1 MRLILV
7 RHGETLYNAQ
17 KRLTGQSDVP
27 LSPLG
32 RRQIAALG
40 KYLAAEHLDVIG
52 ASDLVRTRVTAE
64 AIARHHGLPVSTDP
78 NLREL
83 ALGDWEGHTYADV
96 LRRDG
101 ERMAQWQADPT
112 TCAPPGGETVAQLRD
127 RIVCALSSWQT
138 RYPGASVLWATHGG
152 LMGVLLCHVLGIEL
166 HRRGQFRHDNASISE
181 IQLNGERATIV
192 RLNETAHLRAMA
204 METGAD
210 AEGPQSVCKEASFR
224 DDLGPA

>member
-17 KRLTGQSDVP
+17 KRFTGQSDVP

-32 RRQIAALG
+32 RQQIAALG

-52 ASDLVRTRVTAE
+52 ASDLIRASVTAE
-64 AIARHHGLPVSTDP
+64 AIARSHALPVSADT

-83 ALGDWEGHTYADV
+83 ALGEWEGHTYADV
-96 LRRDG
+96 LLQDA

-112 TCAPPGGETVAQLRD
+112 NCAPPGGETVAQLRD
-127 RIVCALSSWQT
+127 RIACAISSWQT

-152 LMGVLLCHVLGIEL
+152 LIGVLLCHVLGIEL
-166 HRRGQFRHDNASISE
+166 NRRWQFRHDNASISE
-181 IQLNGERATIV
+181 IQLNSERATIV

-204 METGAD
+204 MEAGAV
-210 AEGPQSVCKEASFR
+210 AKGSQTLREGDTMV
-224 DDLGPA
+224 

>member
-40 KYLAAEHLDVIG
+40 KALAAEPLDVIG
-52 ASDLVRTRVTAE
+52 ASDLMRTRVTAE
-64 AIARHHGLPVSTDP
+64 AIARHHGLPVSADP

-83 ALGDWEGHTYADV
+83 ALGEWEGQTSAEV
-96 LRRDG
+96 LVRDA

-112 TCAPPGGETVAQLRD
+112 TCAPPGGETVPQLRAPPA
-127 RIVCALSSWQT
+127 CAPTAWPT
-138 RYPGASVLWATHGG
+138 RFPGASGLWGAHGG
-152 LMGVLLCHVLGIEL
+152 LIGGLLCHVFGVE
-166 HRRGQFRHDNASISE
+166 
-181 IQLNGERATIV
+181 
-192 RLNETAHLRAMA
+192 
-204 METGAD
+204 
-210 AEGPQSVCKEASFR
+210 
-224 DDLGPA
+224 

>member
-17 KRLTGQSDVP
+17 KRFTGQSDVP

-40 KYLAAEHLDVIG
+40 KYLATEHLDVIG
-52 ASDLVRTRVTAE
+52 TSDLMRTRVTAE
-64 AIARHHGLPVSTDP
+64 AIARSHALPVSTDP

-83 ALGDWEGHTYADV
+83 ALGEWEGHTYADV
-96 LRRDG
+96 LLRDA
-101 ERMAQWQADPT
+101 ERVAQWQVDPT

-127 RIVCALSSWQT
+127 RIACALSSWQT

-152 LMGVLLCHVLGIEL
+152 LIGVLLCHVLGLEL
-166 HRRGQFRHDNASISE
+166 NRRWQFRHENASISE
-181 IQLNGERATIV
+181 IQLNGDRATIV

-210 AEGPQSVCKEASFR
+210 AEGSQSA
-224 DDLGPA
+224 